1 MSTIKNPTRFAEL
14 EYCLQGYFDG
24 KLAPVMKQVRDEL
37 THKQLEERGRYQSSL
52 AGVLASANPYVNNTE
67 FVLKQT
73 GKWNSK
79 TTEDYLAMCN
89 QKIWKDKN
97 IVKDLALL
105 AGEWRNAVVK
115 EIGRSKYD
123 ALSKA
128 CGEDLAYAYVAQRM
142 EDLMIGKL
150 VKDNTPKST
159 MDYILRKAAQNSIW
173 GLQEELMKSPLTAEI
188 EARGEKA
195 YKPSKTEKFAGRA
208 TASVMDAVTMGG
220 IGSWKSLATL
230 VGSDMALG
238 YVLDS
243 KKGNAEQRKEQ
254 VMELSISKGVFGQ
267 NGNAFTGFRSQ
278 AKKVNA
284 TDNGYVK
291 TLNSKFHNK
300 IHIPQKAFTPMAWTD
315 NSLSFLSKKSKIK
328 FPFQKEQEKRNDPK
342 YKNVPLIVAPG
353 KEDAYL
359 EEKAKHDA
367 AKVAEAERIIK
378 ERNETEALQEDAEQQ
393 QSEDTQQEQPERDNS
408 NGWEGLLKNFG
419 LNGFSDIGNNLGYVI
434 AMLPDILVG
443 LFTGKTQSLGLK
455 DNMMPIAAILA
466 GMFVKNPLLKMT
478 LIGMGGTNLL
488 NKAGHEALA
497 NKRESNDGNAV
508 SYDNTTS
515 QAVQY
520 KSYPDEPLNP
530 RIANPVLQG
539 NCLVATIDR
548 VPYTIQL
555 PEHVVGAY
563 QAGALPLNT
572 LANAVLAKSDQ
583 MRQMAEH
590 NYGEQEV
597 RSVRNEAM
605 ENAEQRE
612 VIQRS
617 R

>member
-1 MSTIKNPTRFAEL
+1 MNTINNPMRFAEL
-14 EYCLQGYFDG
+14 EYCLQSYFDG
-24 KLAPVMKQVRDEL
+24 KLVPKMKQVQDTLANKQVDE
-37 THKQLEERGRYQSSL
+37 KGRYQSSL
-52 AGVLASANPYVNNTE
+52 AGIFASVNPYADNTDY
-67 FVLKQT
+67 VLKHT

-89 QKIWKDKN
+89 QKIWKDKA
-97 IVKDLALL
+97 IVKDLATI

-128 CGEDLAYAYVAQRM
+128 CGEDLAYAYIAQRM
-142 EDLMIGKL
+142 ENLMIGKL

-159 MDYILRKAAQNSIW
+159 MDYILRKAAQDSIW

-195 YKPSKTEKFAGRA
+195 YKPSKTEKFAGKA
-208 TASVMDAVTMGG
+208 TASVVDAVTMGG
-220 IGSWKSLATL
+220 IGSWKSLATF

-238 YVLDS
+238 YALDT
-243 KKGNAEQRKEQ
+243 KKGNTEHRKEQ
-254 VMELSISKGVFGQ
+254 AMELSISKGVFGQ
-267 NGNAFTGFRSQ
+267 SGNAFAGFRSQ

-284 TDNGYVK
+284 TDNGYLK
-291 TLNSKFHNK
+291 SINSKLNNK
-300 IHIPQKAFTPMAWTD
+300 IHIPQKAITRMAWTD
-315 NSLSFLSKKSKIK
+315 NSYK
-328 FPFQKEQEKRNDPK
+328 FPFLQEQEKRNNPK
-342 YKNVPLIVAPG
+342 YKDVPLIVAPG

-359 EEKAKHDA
+359 KDKAKNDA

-378 ERNETEALQEDAEQQ
+378 EKNEAETLQEDAEQQ
-393 QSEDTQQEQPERDNS
+393 QSEETQQEQPERDNS
-408 NGWEGLLKNFG
+408 NGWDGLLKNFG
-419 LNGFSDIGNNLGYVI
+419 LDGFSDIGNNLGYVI

-443 LFTGKTQSLGLK
+443 MLTGKTQSLGLK
-455 DNMMPIAAILA
+455 DNMMPIAAVLA

-478 LIGMGGTNLL
+478 LIGMGGANLL

-497 NKRESNDGNAV
+497 NKQEGNKSNVALG
-508 SYDNTTS
+508 SNTN
-515 QAVQY
+515 AVQY

-530 RIANPVLQG
+530 RITNPVLQG
-539 NCLVATIDR
+539 NCLVATIDK

-555 PEHVVGAY
+555 PAHVVGAY

-572 LANAVLAKSDQ
+572 LANSILAKSDQ
-583 MRQMAEH
+583 MRLVAGRS
-590 NYGEQEV
+590 YGEHE
-597 RSVRNEAM
+597 VRNEAM

>member
-1 MSTIKNPTRFAEL
+1 MNTINNPMRFAEL
-14 EYCLQGYFDG
+14 EYCLQSYFDG
-24 KLAPVMKQVRDEL
+24 KLVPMMKQVQDTLANKKVDE
-37 THKQLEERGRYQSSL
+37 KGRYQSSL
-52 AGVLASANPYVNNTE
+52 AGIFASVNPYADNTDY
-67 FVLKQT
+67 VLKHT

-89 QKIWKDKN
+89 QKIWKDKT
-97 IVKDLALL
+97 IVKDLATI

-115 EIGRSKYD
+115 EIGRSKYE

-128 CGEDLAYAYVAQRM
+128 CGEDLAYAYIVQRM
-142 EDLMIGKL
+142 ENLMIGKL

-159 MDYILRKAAQNSIW
+159 MDYILRKAAQDSIW

-195 YKPSKTEKFAGRA
+195 YKPSKTEKFAGKA
-208 TASVMDAVTMGG
+208 TASVVDAVTMGG
-220 IGSWKSLATL
+220 IGSWKSLATF

-238 YVLDS
+238 YALDT
-243 KKGNAEQRKEQ
+243 KKGNTEHRKEQ
-254 VMELSISKGVFGQ
+254 AMELSISKGVFGQ
-267 NGNAFTGFRSQ
+267 SGNAFAGFRSQ

-284 TDNGYVK
+284 TDNGYLK
-291 TLNSKFHNK
+291 SINSKLNNK
-300 IHIPQKAFTPMAWTD
+300 IHIPQKAITRMAWTD
-315 NSLSFLSKKSKIK
+315 NSYK
-328 FPFQKEQEKRNDPK
+328 FPFLQEQEKRNNPK
-342 YKNVPLIVAPG
+342 YKDVPLIVAPG

-359 EEKAKHDA
+359 KDKAKNEA

-378 ERNETEALQEDAEQQ
+378 EKNETEALQEDAEQQ
-393 QSEDTQQEQPERDNS
+393 QSEDTQQEQSERDNS
-408 NGWEGLLKNFG
+408 NGWDGLLKNFG
-419 LNGFSDIGNNLGYVI
+419 LDGFCDIGNNLGYVI

-443 LFTGKTQSLGLK
+443 MFTGKTQSLGLK
-455 DNMMPIAAILA
+455 DNMMPIAAVLA

-478 LIGMGGTNLL
+478 LIGMGGANLL

-497 NKRESNDGNAV
+497 NKQEGNESNVALGSNTNAV
-508 SYDNTTS
+508 R
-515 QAVQY
+515 Y

-530 RIANPVLQG
+530 RITNPVLQG
-539 NCLVATIDR
+539 NCLVATVDK

-572 LANAVLAKSDQ
+572 LANSILAKSDQ
-583 MRQMAEH
+583 MRLVAGR
-590 NYGEQEV
+590 NYGEHE
-597 RSVRNEAM
+597 VRNEAM

-612 VIQRS
+612 IIQRS

>member
-1 MSTIKNPTRFAEL
+1 MNTINNPIRFAEL
-14 EYCLQGYFDG
+14 EYCLQSYFDG
-24 KLAPVMKQVRDEL
+24 KLVPMMKQVQDTLANKKVDE
-37 THKQLEERGRYQSSL
+37 KGRYQSSL
-52 AGVLASANPYVNNTE
+52 AGIFASVNPYADNTDY
-67 FVLKQT
+67 VLKHT

-89 QKIWKDKN
+89 QKIWKDKA
-97 IVKDLALL
+97 IVKDLATI

-128 CGEDLAYAYVAQRM
+128 CGEDLAYAYIAQRM
-142 EDLMIGKL
+142 ENLMIGKL
-150 VKDNTPKST
+150 VNDNTPKST
-159 MDYILRKAAQNSIW
+159 MDYILRKAAQDSIW

-195 YKPSKTEKFAGRA
+195 YKPSKTEKFAGKA
-208 TASVMDAVTMGG
+208 TASVVDAVTMGG
-220 IGSWKSLATL
+220 IGSWKSLATF

-238 YVLDS
+238 YALDT
-243 KKGNAEQRKEQ
+243 KNGNTEHRKEQ
-254 VMELSISKGVFGQ
+254 AMELSISKGVFGQ
-267 NGNAFTGFRSQ
+267 SGNAFASFRSQ

-284 TDNGYVK
+284 TDNGYLK
-291 TLNSKFHNK
+291 SINSKLNNK
-300 IHIPQKAFTPMAWTD
+300 IHIPQKAITRMAWTD
-315 NSLSFLSKKSKIK
+315 NSYK
-328 FPFQKEQEKRNDPK
+328 FPFLQEQEKRNNPK
-342 YKNVPLIVAPG
+342 YKDVPLIVAPG

-359 EEKAKHDA
+359 KDKAKNEA

-378 ERNETEALQEDAEQQ
+378 EKNEAESLQEDAEQQ
-393 QSEDTQQEQPERDNS
+393 QSEETQQEQPERDNS
-408 NGWEGLLKNFG
+408 NGWDGLLKNFG
-419 LNGFSDIGNNLGYVI
+419 LDGFSDIGNNLGYVI

-443 LFTGKTQSLGLK
+443 MLTGKTHSLGLK
-455 DNMMPIAAILA
+455 DNMMPIAAVLA

-478 LIGMGGTNLL
+478 LIGMGGANLL

-497 NKRESNDGNAV
+497 NKQEGNAALG
-508 SYDNTTS
+508 SNTNT
-515 QAVQY
+515 VRY

-530 RIANPVLQG
+530 RLTNPVLKR
-539 NCLVATIDR
+539 NCLVATIDK

-572 LANAVLAKSDQ
+572 LANSILAKSDQ
-583 MRQMAEH
+583 MRLVAER
-590 NYGEQEV
+590 NYGKHE
-597 RSVRNEAM
+597 VRNEAM

>member
-1 MSTIKNPTRFAEL
+1 MNTINNPIRFTEL
-14 EYCLQGYFDG
+14 EYCLQSYFDG
-24 KLAPVMKQVRDEL
+24 KLVPMMKQVQDTLANKQVDE
-37 THKQLEERGRYQSSL
+37 KGRYQSSL
-52 AGVLASANPYVNNTE
+52 AGIFASVNPYADNTDY
-67 FVLKQT
+67 VLKHT

-89 QKIWKDKN
+89 QKIWKDKA
-97 IVKDLALL
+97 IVKDLATI

-128 CGEDLAYAYVAQRM
+128 CGEDLAYAYIAQRM
-142 EDLMIGKL
+142 ENLMIGKL

-159 MDYILRKAAQNSIW
+159 MDYILRKAVQDSIW

-195 YKPSKTEKFAGRA
+195 YKPSKTEKFAGKA
-208 TASVMDAVTMGG
+208 TASVVDAVTMGG
-220 IGSWKSLATL
+220 IGSWKSLATF

-238 YVLDS
+238 YALDT
-243 KKGNAEQRKEQ
+243 KKGNTEHRKEQ
-254 VMELSISKGVFGQ
+254 AMELSISKGVFGQ
-267 NGNAFTGFRSQ
+267 SDNAFAGFRSQ

-284 TDNGYVK
+284 TDNGYLK
-291 TLNSKFHNK
+291 SINSKLNNK
-300 IHIPQKAFTPMAWTD
+300 IHIPQKAITRMAWTD
-315 NSLSFLSKKSKIK
+315 NSYK
-328 FPFQKEQEKRNDPK
+328 FPFLQEQEKRNNPK
-342 YKNVPLIVAPG
+342 YKDVPLIVAPG

-359 EEKAKHDA
+359 KDKAKNDA

-378 ERNETEALQEDAEQQ
+378 EKNEAETLQEDAEQQ
-393 QSEDTQQEQPERDNS
+393 QSEETLQEQPERDNS
-408 NGWEGLLKNFG
+408 NGWDGLLKNFG
-419 LNGFSDIGNNLGYVI
+419 LDGFSDIGNNLGYVI

-443 LFTGKTQSLGLK
+443 MLTGKTQSLGLK
-455 DNMMPIAAILA
+455 DNMMPIAAVLA

-478 LIGMGGTNLL
+478 LIGMGGANLL

-497 NKRESNDGNAV
+497 NKQEGNAALG
-508 SYDNTTS
+508 SNTN
-515 QAVQY
+515 AVRY

-530 RIANPVLQG
+530 RITNPVLQG
-539 NCLVATIDR
+539 NCLVATIDK

-572 LANAVLAKSDQ
+572 LANSILAKSDQ
-583 MRQMAEH
+583 MRLVAER
-590 NYGEQEV
+590 NYGKHE
-597 RSVRNEAM
+597 VRNEAM

>member
-24 KLAPVMKQVRDEL
+24 KLAPVMKQVRDDL

-52 AGVLASANPYVNNTE
+52 AGVLASANPYADNTE

-89 QKIWKDKN
+89 QKIWKNKN

-159 MDYILRKAAQNSIW
+159 MDYILRKAAQDSIW

-195 YKPSKTEKFAGRA
+195 YKPSKTEKFAGKA
-208 TASVMDAVTMGG
+208 TASVVDAVTMGG
-220 IGSWKSLATL
+220 IGSWKSLATF

-238 YVLDS
+238 YALDT
-243 KKGNAEQRKEQ
+243 KKGNTEHRKEQ
-254 VMELSISKGVFGQ
+254 AMELSISKGVFGQ
-267 NGNAFTGFRSQ
+267 SGNAFAGFRSQ

-284 TDNGYVK
+284 TDNGYLK
-291 TLNSKFHNK
+291 SINSKLNNK
-300 IHIPQKAFTPMAWTD
+300 IHIPQKAITRMTWTD
-315 NSLSFLSKKSKIK
+315 NSYK
-328 FPFQKEQEKRNDPK
+328 FPFLQEQEKRNNPK
-342 YKNVPLIVAPG
+342 YKDVPLIVAPG

-359 EEKAKHDA
+359 KDKAKNEA

-378 ERNETEALQEDAEQQ
+378 EKNETESLQEDAEQQ
-393 QSEDTQQEQPERDNS
+393 QSEDTLQEQPEHDNS
-408 NGWEGLLKNFG
+408 NGWDGLLKNFG
-419 LNGFSDIGNNLGYVI
+419 LDGFSDIGNNLGYVI

-443 LFTGKTQSLGLK
+443 MFTGKTQSLGLK
-455 DNMMPIAAILA
+455 DNMMPIASILA

-478 LIGMGGTNLL
+478 LIGMGGANLL

-497 NKRESNDGNAV
+497 NKQEGNESNVALGSNTNAV
-508 SYDNTTS
+508 R
-515 QAVQY
+515 Y

-530 RIANPVLQG
+530 RITNPVLQG
-539 NCLVATIDR
+539 NCLVATIDK

-563 QAGALPLNT
+563 QAGTLPLNT
-572 LANAVLAKSDQ
+572 LANSILAKSDQ
-583 MRQMAEH
+583 MRLVAGRS
-590 NYGEQEV
+590 YGEHE
-597 RSVRNEAM
+597 VRNEAM

>member
-1 MSTIKNPTRFAEL
+1 MNTINNPMRFAEL
-14 EYCLQGYFDG
+14 EYCLQSYFDG
-24 KLAPVMKQVRDEL
+24 KLVPMMKQVQDTLANKKVDE
-37 THKQLEERGRYQSSL
+37 KGRYQSSL
-52 AGVLASANPYVNNTE
+52 AGIFASANPYADNTDY
-67 FVLKQT
+67 VLKHT

-89 QKIWKDKN
+89 QKIWKDKT
-97 IVKDLALL
+97 IAKDLATI

-128 CGEDLAYAYVAQRM
+128 CGEDLAYAYIAQRM
-142 EDLMIGKL
+142 ENLMIGKL

-159 MDYILRKAAQNSIW
+159 MDYILRKAAQDSMW

-195 YKPSKTEKFAGRA
+195 YKPSKTEKFAGKA
-208 TASVMDAVTMGG
+208 TASVVDAVTMGG
-220 IGSWKSLATL
+220 IGSWKSLATF

-238 YVLDS
+238 YALDT
-243 KKGNAEQRKEQ
+243 KKGNTEHRKEQ
-254 VMELSISKGVFGQ
+254 AMELSISKGVFGQ
-267 NGNAFTGFRSQ
+267 SGNAFAGFRSQ

-284 TDNGYVK
+284 TDNGYLK
-291 TLNSKFHNK
+291 SINSKLNNK
-300 IHIPQKAFTPMAWTD
+300 IHIPQKAITRIAWTD
-315 NSLSFLSKKSKIK
+315 NSYK
-328 FPFQKEQEKRNDPK
+328 FPFLQEQEKRNNPK
-342 YKNVPLIVAPG
+342 YKDVPLIVAPG

-359 EEKAKHDA
+359 KDKAKNEA

-378 ERNETEALQEDAEQQ
+378 EKNETEALQEDAEQQ

-408 NGWEGLLKNFG
+408 NGWDGLLKNFG
-419 LNGFSDIGNNLGYVI
+419 LDGFGDIGNNLGYVI

-443 LFTGKTQSLGLK
+443 MFTGKTQSLGLK
-455 DNMMPIAAILA
+455 DNMMPIASILA

-478 LIGMGGTNLL
+478 LIGMGGANLL

-497 NKRESNDGNAV
+497 NKQEGNKSNVALGSNTNAV
-508 SYDNTTS
+508 R
-515 QAVQY
+515 Y
-520 KSYPDEPLNP
+520 KSYPDEPLNL
-530 RIANPVLQG
+530 RITNPVLQG
-539 NCLVATIDR
+539 NCLVATIDK

-572 LANAVLAKSDQ
+572 LANSILAKSDQ
-583 MRQMAEH
+583 MRLVAGRS
-590 NYGEQEV
+590 YGEHE
-597 RSVRNEAM
+597 VRNEAM

-612 VIQRS
+612 IIQRS

>member
-1 MSTIKNPTRFAEL
+1 MNTINNPIRFAEL
-14 EYCLQGYFDG
+14 EYCLQSYFDG
-24 KLAPVMKQVRDEL
+24 KLVPMMKQVQDTLANKKVDE
-37 THKQLEERGRYQSSL
+37 KGRYQSSL
-52 AGVLASANPYVNNTE
+52 AGIFASVNPYADNTDY
-67 FVLKQT
+67 VLKHT

-89 QKIWKDKN
+89 QKIWKDKV
-97 IVKDLALL
+97 IVKDLATI

-128 CGEDLAYAYVAQRM
+128 CGEDLAYAYIAQRM
-142 EDLMIGKL
+142 ENLMIGKL

-159 MDYILRKAAQNSIW
+159 MDYILRKAAQDSIW

-195 YKPSKTEKFAGRA
+195 YKPSKTEKFAGKA
-208 TASVMDAVTMGG
+208 TASVVDAVTMGG
-220 IGSWKSLATL
+220 IGSWKSLATF

-238 YVLDS
+238 YALDT
-243 KKGNAEQRKEQ
+243 KKGNSEHRKEQ
-254 VMELSISKGVFGQ
+254 AMELSISNGVFGQ
-267 NGNAFTGFRSQ
+267 SGNAFAGFRSQ

-284 TDNGYVK
+284 TDNGYLK
-291 TLNSKFHNK
+291 SINSKLNNK
-300 IHIPQKAFTPMAWTD
+300 IHIPQKAITRMAWTD
-315 NSLSFLSKKSKIK
+315 NSYK
-328 FPFQKEQEKRNDPK
+328 FPFLQEQEKRNNPK
-342 YKNVPLIVAPG
+342 YKDVPLIVAPG

-359 EEKAKHDA
+359 KDKAKNEA

-378 ERNETEALQEDAEQQ
+378 EKNEAETLQEDAEQQ
-393 QSEDTQQEQPERDNS
+393 QSEETQQEQPERDNS
-408 NGWEGLLKNFG
+408 NGWDGLLKNFG
-419 LNGFSDIGNNLGYVI
+419 LDGFSDIGNNLGYVI

-443 LFTGKTQSLGLK
+443 MFTGKTQSLGLK
-455 DNMMPIAAILA
+455 DNMMPIAAVLA

-478 LIGMGGTNLL
+478 LIGMGGANLL

-497 NKRESNDGNAV
+497 NKQEGNESNVALG
-508 SYDNTTS
+508 SNTNT
-515 QAVQY
+515 VRY

-530 RIANPVLQG
+530 RITNPVLQG
-539 NCLVATIDR
+539 NCLVATIDK

-572 LANAVLAKSDQ
+572 LANSILAKSDQ
-583 MRQMAEH
+583 MRLVAGRS
-590 NYGEQEV
+590 YGEHE
-597 RSVRNEAM
+597 VRNEAM

>member
-14 EYCLQGYFDG
+14 EYCLQGYFDC
-24 KLAPVMKQVRDEL
+24 KLAPVMKQVRDDL

-173 GLQEELMKSPLTAEI
+173 GMQEELLKSPLTAEI

-208 TASVMDAVTMGG
+208 TASVVDAVTMGG

-243 KKGNAEQRKEQ
+243 KKGNGEQRKEQ
-254 VMELSISKGVFGQ
+254 AMELSISKGVFGQ

-291 TLNSKFHNK
+291 TLNSKLHNK

-315 NSLSFLSKKSKIK
+315 NSFK

-342 YKNVPLIVAPG
+342 YKDVPLIVAPG

-359 EEKAKHDA
+359 EEKVRHDA
-367 AKVAEAERIIK
+367 AKAAEAERIIQEKK
-378 ERNETEALQEDAEQQ
+378 EAEAQQTETDEQQ
-393 QSEDTQQEQPERDNS
+393 QAQSEEELQEQPENDNS

-455 DNMMPIAAILA
+455 ANMMPIAAILA

-478 LIGMGGTNLL
+478 LIGMGGANLL

-497 NKRESNDGNAV
+497 NKREGNDGNAV
-508 SYDNTTS
+508 SYGNTTAQS
-515 QAVQY
+515 VQY

-530 RIANPVLQG
+530 RITNPVLQG

-572 LANAVLAKSDQ
+572 LANAVLAKSDR
-583 MRQMAEH
+583 MRQMAER

-597 RSVRNEAM
+597 RTVRNEAM
-605 ENAEQRE
+605 ENAELRE

>member
-24 KLAPVMKQVRDEL
+24 KLAPVMKQVRDDL

-52 AGVLASANPYVNNTE
+52 AGVLASANPYADNTD

-79 TTEDYLAMCN
+79 TTEDYLEMCN

-97 IVKDLALL
+97 IVKDLATIS
-105 AGEWRNAVVK
+105 GEWRNAVVK

-173 GLQEELMKSPLTAEI
+173 GLQEELLKSPLTAEI

-208 TASVMDAVTMGG
+208 TASVVDAVTMGG
-220 IGSWKSLATL
+220 IGSWKSLATF

-238 YVLDS
+238 YALDT
-243 KKGNAEQRKEQ
+243 KKGNTEHRKEQ
-254 VMELSISKGVFGQ
+254 AMELSICKGVFGQ
-267 NGNAFTGFRSQ
+267 SGNAFAGFRSQ

-284 TDNGYVK
+284 TDNGYLK
-291 TLNSKFHNK
+291 SINSKLNNK
-300 IHIPQKAFTPMAWTD
+300 IHIPQKAITRMAWTD
-315 NSLSFLSKKSKIK
+315 NSYK
-328 FPFQKEQEKRNDPK
+328 FPFLQEQEKRNNPK
-342 YKNVPLIVAPG
+342 YKDVPLIVAPG

-359 EEKAKHDA
+359 KDKAKNEA

-408 NGWEGLLKNFG
+408 NGWDGLLKNFG
-419 LNGFSDIGNNLGYVI
+419 LDGFGDIGNNLGYVI

-443 LFTGKTQSLGLK
+443 MFTGKTQSLGLK
-455 DNMMPIAAILA
+455 DNMMPIAAVLA

-478 LIGMGGTNLL
+478 LIGMGGANLL

-497 NKRESNDGNAV
+497 NKQEGNESNVALVSNTNAV
-508 SYDNTTS
+508 R
-515 QAVQY
+515 Y
-520 KSYPDEPLNP
+520 KSYPDEPLNT
-530 RIANPVLQG
+530 RITNPVLQG
-539 NCLVATIDR
+539 NCLVATIDK

-572 LANAVLAKSDQ
+572 LANSILAKSDQ
-583 MRQMAEH
+583 MRLVAGRS
-590 NYGEQEV
+590 YGEHE
-597 RSVRNEAM
+597 VRNEAM

>member
-238 YVLDS
+238 YILDS
-243 KKGNAEQRKEQ
+243 KKGNGEQRKEQ
-254 VMELSISKGVFGQ
+254 AMELSISKGVFGQ

-291 TLNSKFHNK
+291 TLNSKLHNK

-315 NSLSFLSKKSKIK
+315 NSFK

-367 AKVAEAERIIK
+367 AKIAEAERIIK

-393 QSEDTQQEQPERDNS
+393 QSEETQQEQPERDNS

-478 LIGMGGTNLL
+478 LIGMGGANLL

-508 SYDNTTS
+508 SYDNTTA

-583 MRQMAEH
+583 MRQMAER

-597 RSVRNEAM
+597 RNVRNEAM

>member
-24 KLAPVMKQVRDEL
+24 KLAPVMKQVRDDL

-52 AGVLASANPYVNNTE
+52 AGVLASANPYADNTE

-79 TTEDYLAMCN
+79 TTEDYLVMCN

-97 IVKDLALL
+97 IVKDLATI

-208 TASVMDAVTMGG
+208 TASVVDAVTMGG

-238 YVLDS
+238 YILDS
-243 KKGNAEQRKEQ
+243 KKGNGEQRKEQ
-254 VMELSISKGVFGQ
+254 AMELSISKGVFGQ

-291 TLNSKFHNK
+291 TLNSKLHNK

-315 NSLSFLSKKSKIK
+315 NSFK

-359 EEKAKHDA
+359 KDKAKNEA

-378 ERNETEALQEDAEQQ
+378 EKNETEALQEDAEQQ

-408 NGWEGLLKNFG
+408 NGWDGLLKNFG
-419 LNGFSDIGNNLGYVI
+419 LDGFSDIGNNLGYVI

-443 LFTGKTQSLGLK
+443 MFTGKTQSLGLK
-455 DNMMPIAAILA
+455 DNMMPIAAVLA

-478 LIGMGGTNLL
+478 LIGMGGANLL

-497 NKRESNDGNAV
+497 NKQEGNNSNVALGSNTNAV
-508 SYDNTTS
+508 R
-515 QAVQY
+515 Y

-530 RIANPVLQG
+530 RITNPVLQG
-539 NCLVATIDR
+539 NCLVATIDK

-572 LANAVLAKSDQ
+572 LANSILAKSDQ
-583 MRQMAEH
+583 MRLVAGRS
-590 NYGEQEV
+590 YGEHE
-597 RSVRNEAM
+597 VRNEAM

-612 VIQRS
+612 IIQRS

>member
-1 MSTIKNPTRFAEL
+1 MNTINNPMRFAEL
-14 EYCLQGYFDG
+14 EYCLQSYFDG
-24 KLAPVMKQVRDEL
+24 KLVPMMKQVQDTLANKQVDE
-37 THKQLEERGRYQSSL
+37 KGRYQSSL
-52 AGVLASANPYVNNTE
+52 AGIFASVNPYADNTDY
-67 FVLKQT
+67 VLKHT

-89 QKIWKDKN
+89 QKIWKDKA
-97 IVKDLALL
+97 IAKDLATI

-128 CGEDLAYAYVAQRM
+128 CGEDLAYAYIAQRM
-142 EDLMIGKL
+142 ENLMIGKL

-159 MDYILRKAAQNSIW
+159 MDYILRKAAQDSIW

-195 YKPSKTEKFAGRA
+195 YKPSKTEKFAGKA
-208 TASVMDAVTMGG
+208 TASVVDAVTMGG
-220 IGSWKSLATL
+220 IGSWKSLATF

-238 YVLDS
+238 YALDT
-243 KKGNAEQRKEQ
+243 KKGNTEHRKEQ
-254 VMELSISKGVFGQ
+254 AMELSISKGVFGQ
-267 NGNAFTGFRSQ
+267 SGNAFAGFRSQ

-284 TDNGYVK
+284 TDNGYLK
-291 TLNSKFHNK
+291 SINSKLNNK
-300 IHIPQKAFTPMAWTD
+300 IHIPQKAITRMAWTD
-315 NSLSFLSKKSKIK
+315 NSYK
-328 FPFQKEQEKRNDPK
+328 FPFLQEQEKRNNPK
-342 YKNVPLIVAPG
+342 YKDVPLIVAPG

-359 EEKAKHDA
+359 KDKAKNEA

-378 ERNETEALQEDAEQQ
+378 EKNEAETLQEDAEQQ

-408 NGWEGLLKNFG
+408 NGWDGLLKNFG
-419 LNGFSDIGNNLGYVI
+419 LDGFSDIGNNLGYVI

-443 LFTGKTQSLGLK
+443 MLTGKTQSLGLK
-455 DNMMPIAAILA
+455 DNMMPIAAVLA

-478 LIGMGGTNLL
+478 LIGMGGANLL

-497 NKRESNDGNAV
+497 NKQEGNESNAALC
-508 SYDNTTS
+508 SNTNT
-515 QAVQY
+515 VQY
-520 KSYPDEPLNP
+520 KSYPDEPLNT
-530 RIANPVLQG
+530 RITNPVLQG
-539 NCLVATIDR
+539 NCLVATIDK

-555 PEHVVGAY
+555 PEHAVGAY

-572 LANAVLAKSDQ
+572 LVNCILAKSDQ
-583 MRQMAEH
+583 MRQVAGR
-590 NYGEQEV
+590 NYGEHE
-597 RSVRNEAM
+597 VRNEAM

>member
-24 KLAPVMKQVRDEL
+24 KLAPVMKQVRDDL

-52 AGVLASANPYVNNTE
+52 AGVLASTNPYADNTE

-173 GLQEELMKSPLTAEI
+173 GLQEELVKSPLTAEI

-208 TASVMDAVTMGG
+208 TASVVDAVTMGG

-238 YVLDS
+238 YILDS

-291 TLNSKFHNK
+291 TLNSKLHNK

-315 NSLSFLSKKSKIK
+315 NSFK

-367 AKVAEAERIIK
+367 AKVAEAERIIQEK
-378 ERNETEALQEDAEQQ
+378 KDAEAQQTEADEQQ
-393 QSEDTQQEQPERDNS
+393 QAQSEEEQQEQPENDNS

-419 LNGFSDIGNNLGYVI
+419 LDGFSDIGNNLGYVI

-478 LIGMGGTNLL
+478 LIGMGGADLL

-497 NKRESNDGNAV
+497 NKREGNDGNAV
-508 SYDNTTS
+508 SYGNTTA

-572 LANAVLAKSDQ
+572 IANAVLAKSDQ
-583 MRQMAEH
+583 MRQMAER

-597 RSVRNEAM
+597 RNVRNEAM
-605 ENAEQRE
+605 ENAECRE

>member
-1 MSTIKNPTRFAEL
+1 MNTINNPIRFAEL
-14 EYCLQGYFDG
+14 EYCLQSYFDG
-24 KLAPVMKQVRDEL
+24 KLVPMMKQVQDTLANKKVDE
-37 THKQLEERGRYQSSL
+37 KGRYQSSL
-52 AGVLASANPYVNNTE
+52 AGIFASVNPYADNTDY
-67 FVLKQT
+67 VLKHT

-89 QKIWKDKN
+89 QKIWKDKT
-97 IVKDLALL
+97 IVKDLATI

-128 CGEDLAYAYVAQRM
+128 CGEDLAYAYIAQRM
-142 EDLMIGKL
+142 ENLMIGKL

-159 MDYILRKAAQNSIW
+159 MDYILRKAAQDSIW

-195 YKPSKTEKFAGRA
+195 YKPSKTEKFAGKA
-208 TASVMDAVTMGG
+208 TASVVDAVTMGG
-220 IGSWKSLATL
+220 IGSWKSLATF

-238 YVLDS
+238 YALDT
-243 KKGNAEQRKEQ
+243 KKGNTEHRKEQ
-254 VMELSISKGVFGQ
+254 AMELSISKGVFGQ
-267 NGNAFTGFRSQ
+267 SGNAFASFRSQ

-284 TDNGYVK
+284 TDNGYLK
-291 TLNSKFHNK
+291 SINSKLNNK
-300 IHIPQKAFTPMAWTD
+300 IHIPQKAITRMAWTD
-315 NSLSFLSKKSKIK
+315 NSYK
-328 FPFQKEQEKRNDPK
+328 FPFLQEQEKRNNPK
-342 YKNVPLIVAPG
+342 YKDVPLIVAPG

-359 EEKAKHDA
+359 KDKAKNEA

-378 ERNETEALQEDAEQQ
+378 EKNEAETLQEDAEQQ
-393 QSEDTQQEQPERDNS
+393 QSEETQQEQPERDNS
-408 NGWEGLLKNFG
+408 NGWDGLLKNFG
-419 LNGFSDIGNNLGYVI
+419 LDGFSDIGNNLGYVI

-443 LFTGKTQSLGLK
+443 MLTGKTQSLGLK
-455 DNMMPIAAILA
+455 DNMMPIAAVLA

-478 LIGMGGTNLL
+478 LIGMGGANLL

-497 NKRESNDGNAV
+497 NKQEGNESNVALGSNTNAV
-508 SYDNTTS
+508 R
-515 QAVQY
+515 Y

-530 RIANPVLQG
+530 RITNPVLQG
-539 NCLVATIDR
+539 NCLVATIDK

-572 LANAVLAKSDQ
+572 LANSILAKSDQ
-583 MRQMAEH
+583 MRLVAER
-590 NYGEQEV
+590 NYGKHE
-597 RSVRNEAM
+597 VRNEAM

>member
-24 KLAPVMKQVRDEL
+24 KLASVMKQVRDDL

-52 AGVLASANPYVNNTE
+52 VGVLASANPYADNTE

-128 CGEDLAYAYVAQRM
+128 CGEDLAYAYVVQRM

-173 GLQEELMKSPLTAEI
+173 GLQEELLKSPLTAEI

-208 TASVMDAVTMGG
+208 TASVVDAVTMGG

-238 YVLDS
+238 YILDS

-267 NGNAFTGFRSQ
+267 NGNAFTGFRSK

-291 TLNSKFHNK
+291 TLNSKLHNK

-315 NSLSFLSKKSKIK
+315 NSFK

-367 AKVAEAERIIK
+367 AKVAEAERIIQEKK
-378 ERNETEALQEDAEQQ
+378 EAEAQQTETDEQQ
-393 QSEDTQQEQPERDNS
+393 QAQSEEELQDQPENDNS

-478 LIGMGGTNLL
+478 LIGMGGANLL

-508 SYDNTTS
+508 SYDNTTA

-583 MRQMAEH
+583 MRQMAER

-597 RSVRNEAM
+597 RNVRNEAM

>member
-24 KLAPVMKQVRDEL
+24 KLAPVMKQVRDDL

-79 TTEDYLAMCN
+79 TTEDYLVMCN

-208 TASVMDAVTMGG
+208 TASVVDAVTMGG

-238 YVLDS
+238 YILDS
-243 KKGNAEQRKEQ
+243 KKGNGEQRKEQ
-254 VMELSISKGVFGQ
+254 AMELSISKGVFGQ

-291 TLNSKFHNK
+291 TLNSKLHNK

-315 NSLSFLSKKSKIK
+315 NSFK

-367 AKVAEAERIIK
+367 AKVAEAERIIQEK
-378 ERNETEALQEDAEQQ
+378 KDAEAQQTETDEQQ
-393 QSEDTQQEQPERDNS
+393 QAQSEEEQQEQPENDNS

-419 LNGFSDIGNNLGYVI
+419 LDGFSDIGNNLGYVI

-478 LIGMGGTNLL
+478 LIGMGGANLL

-497 NKRESNDGNAV
+497 NKQEGNDGNAV
-508 SYDNTTS
+508 SYGNTTA

-583 MRQMAEH
+583 MRQMAER

-597 RSVRNEAM
+597 RNVRNEAM

>member
-24 KLAPVMKQVRDEL
+24 KLASVMKQVRDDL

-52 AGVLASANPYVNNTE
+52 AGVLASANPYADNTE

-79 TTEDYLAMCN
+79 TTEDYLVMCN

-208 TASVMDAVTMGG
+208 TASVVDAVTMGG

-238 YVLDS
+238 YILDS

-291 TLNSKFHNK
+291 TLNSKLHNK

-315 NSLSFLSKKSKIK
+315 NSFK

-408 NGWEGLLKNFG
+408 NGWDGLLKNFG
-419 LNGFSDIGNNLGYVI
+419 LDGFGDIGNNLGYVI

-443 LFTGKTQSLGLK
+443 MFTGKTQSLGLK
-455 DNMMPIAAILA
+455 DNMMPIASILA

-478 LIGMGGTNLL
+478 LIGMGGANLL

-497 NKRESNDGNAV
+497 NKQEGNESNVALGSNTNAV
-508 SYDNTTS
+508 R
-515 QAVQY
+515 Y

-530 RIANPVLQG
+530 RITNPVLQG
-539 NCLVATIDR
+539 NCLVATIDK

-572 LANAVLAKSDQ
+572 LANSILAKSDQ
-583 MRQMAEH
+583 MRLVAGRS
-590 NYGEQEV
+590 YGEHE
-597 RSVRNEAM
+597 VRNEAM
-605 ENAEQRE
+605 DNAEQRGI
-612 VIQRS
+612 IQRS

>member
-79 TTEDYLAMCN
+79 TTEDYLVMCN

-238 YVLDS
+238 YILDS
-243 KKGNAEQRKEQ
+243 KKGNGEQRKEQ
-254 VMELSISKGVFGQ
+254 AMELSISKGVFGQ

-291 TLNSKFHNK
+291 TLNSKLHNK

-315 NSLSFLSKKSKIK
+315 NSFK

-367 AKVAEAERIIK
+367 AKIAEAERIIQEKK
-378 ERNETEALQEDAEQQ
+378 EAEAQQTETDEQQ
-393 QSEDTQQEQPERDNS
+393 QAQSEEELQEQPENDNS

-478 LIGMGGTNLL
+478 LIGMGGANLL

-530 RIANPVLQG
+530 RIVNPVLQG

-583 MRQMAEH
+583 MRQMAER

>member
-238 YVLDS
+238 YILDS
-243 KKGNAEQRKEQ
+243 KKGNGEQRKEQ
-254 VMELSISKGVFGQ
+254 AMELSISKGVFGQ

-291 TLNSKFHNK
+291 TLNSKLHNK

-315 NSLSFLSKKSKIK
+315 NSFK

-367 AKVAEAERIIK
+367 AKIAEAERIIK

-478 LIGMGGTNLL
+478 LIGMGGANLL

-583 MRQMAEH
+583 MRQMAER

>member
-24 KLAPVMKQVRDEL
+24 KLAPVMKQVRDDL

-79 TTEDYLAMCN
+79 TTEDYLVMCN

-238 YVLDS
+238 YILDS

-291 TLNSKFHNK
+291 TLNSKLHNK

-315 NSLSFLSKKSKIK
+315 NSFK

-367 AKVAEAERIIK
+367 VKVAEAERIIQEKK
-378 ERNETEALQEDAEQQ
+378 EAEAQQTETDEQQ
-393 QSEDTQQEQPERDNS
+393 QAQSEEELQEQPENDNS

-478 LIGMGGTNLL
+478 LIGMGGANLL

-497 NKRESNDGNAV
+497 NKREGNDGNAV
-508 SYDNTTS
+508 SYGNTTA

-555 PEHVVGAY
+555 PERVVGAY

-583 MRQMAEH
+583 MRQMAER

>member
-24 KLAPVMKQVRDEL
+24 KLALVMKQVRDDL

-52 AGVLASANPYVNNTE
+52 AGVLASANPYADNTE

-89 QKIWKDKN
+89 QKIWKDNN
-97 IVKDLALL
+97 IVKDLATI

-115 EIGRSKYD
+115 DIGRSKYD

-128 CGEDLAYAYVAQRM
+128 CGEDLAYAYVVQRM

-208 TASVMDAVTMGG
+208 TASVVDAVTMGG

-238 YVLDS
+238 YILDS
-243 KKGNAEQRKEQ
+243 KKGNGEQRKEQ
-254 VMELSISKGVFGQ
+254 AMELSISKGVFGQ
-267 NGNAFTGFRSQ
+267 NGNAFTVFRSQ

-291 TLNSKFHNK
+291 TLNSKLHNK
-300 IHIPQKAFTPMAWTD
+300 IHIQQKAFTPMTWTD
-315 NSLSFLSKKSKIK
+315 NSFK
-328 FPFQKEQEKRNDPK
+328 FHFQKDQEKRNDPK

-367 AKVAEAERIIK
+367 AKIAEAERIIK

-478 LIGMGGTNLL
+478 LIGMGGANLL
-488 NKAGHEALA
+488 NKVGHEALA

-508 SYDNTTS
+508 SYGNTT
-515 QAVQY
+515 VQY
-520 KSYPDEPLNP
+520 KSYSDEPLNP

-572 LANAVLAKSDQ
+572 LANAVLAKNDQ
-583 MRQMAEH
+583 MRQMAER

>member
-1 MSTIKNPTRFAEL
+1 MNTINNPMRFAEL
-14 EYCLQGYFDG
+14 EYCLQSYFDG
-24 KLAPVMKQVRDEL
+24 KLVPMMKQVQDTLANKKVDE
-37 THKQLEERGRYQSSL
+37 KGRYQSSL
-52 AGVLASANPYVNNTE
+52 AGIFASVNPYADNTDY
-67 FVLKQT
+67 VLKHT

-89 QKIWKDKN
+89 QKIWKDKA
-97 IVKDLALL
+97 IVKDLVTI

-128 CGEDLAYAYVAQRM
+128 CGEDLAYAYIAQRM
-142 EDLMIGKL
+142 ENLMIGKL

-159 MDYILRKAAQNSIW
+159 MDYILRKAAQDSIW

-195 YKPSKTEKFAGRA
+195 YKPSKTEKFAGKA
-208 TASVMDAVTMGG
+208 TASVVDAVTMGG
-220 IGSWKSLATL
+220 IGSWKSLATF

-238 YVLDS
+238 YALDT
-243 KKGNAEQRKEQ
+243 KKGNTEHRKEQ
-254 VMELSISKGVFGQ
+254 AMELSISKGVFGQ
-267 NGNAFTGFRSQ
+267 SGNAFAGFRLQ

-284 TDNGYVK
+284 TDNGYLK
-291 TLNSKFHNK
+291 SINSKLNNK
-300 IHIPQKAFTPMAWTD
+300 IHIPQKAITRMAWTD
-315 NSLSFLSKKSKIK
+315 NSYK
-328 FPFQKEQEKRNDPK
+328 FPFLQEQEKRNNPK
-342 YKNVPLIVAPG
+342 YKDVPLIVAPG

-359 EEKAKHDA
+359 KDKAKNEA

-378 ERNETEALQEDAEQQ
+378 EKNETEALQEDAEQQ

-408 NGWEGLLKNFG
+408 NGWDGLLKNFG
-419 LNGFSDIGNNLGYVI
+419 LDGFGDIGNNLGYVI

-443 LFTGKTQSLGLK
+443 MFTGKTQSLGLK
-455 DNMMPIAAILA
+455 DNMMPIASILA

-478 LIGMGGTNLL
+478 LIGMGGANLL

-497 NKRESNDGNAV
+497 NKQEGNESNVALGSNTNAV
-508 SYDNTTS
+508 R
-515 QAVQY
+515 Y

-530 RIANPVLQG
+530 RITNPVLQG
-539 NCLVATIDR
+539 NCLVATIDK

-572 LANAVLAKSDQ
+572 LANSILAKSDQ
-583 MRQMAEH
+583 MRLVAGRS
-590 NYGEQEV
+590 YGEHE
-597 RSVRNEAM
+597 VRNEAM
-605 ENAEQRE
+605 DNAEQRGI
-612 VIQRS
+612 IQRS

>member
-24 KLAPVMKQVRDEL
+24 KLAPVMKQVRDDL

-208 TASVMDAVTMGG
+208 TASVVDAVTMGG

-243 KKGNAEQRKEQ
+243 KKGSGEHRKEQ
-254 VMELSISKGVFGQ
+254 AMELSISKGVFGQ

-291 TLNSKFHNK
+291 TLNSKLHNK

-315 NSLSFLSKKSKIK
+315 NSFK

-367 AKVAEAERIIK
+367 AKVAEAEHIIQEKK
-378 ERNETEALQEDAEQQ
+378 EAEAQQTETDEQQ
-393 QSEDTQQEQPERDNS
+393 QAQSEEELQEQPENDNS

-478 LIGMGGTNLL
+478 LIGMGGANLL

-497 NKRESNDGNAV
+497 NKQEGNDGNAV
-508 SYDNTTS
+508 SYGNTTA

-539 NCLVATIDR
+539 NCLVTTIDR

-583 MRQMAEH
+583 TRQMAER

-597 RSVRNEAM
+597 RNVRNEAM
-605 ENAEQRE
+605 ENAELRE

>member
-1 MSTIKNPTRFAEL
+1 MSTIKNPTRFVEL
-14 EYCLQGYFDG
+14 EFCLQGYFDD
-24 KLAPVMKQVRDEL
+24 KLAPVMKQVRDDL

-52 AGVLASANPYVNNTE
+52 AGVLASTNPYADNTE

-97 IVKDLALL
+97 IVKDLATI

-128 CGEDLAYAYVAQRM
+128 CGEDLAYAYVVQRM

-173 GLQEELMKSPLTAEI
+173 GLQEELLKSPLATEI

-195 YKPSKTEKFAGRA
+195 CKPSKTEKFAGRA
-208 TASVMDAVTMGG
+208 TASVVDTVTMGG

-238 YVLDS
+238 YILDS
-243 KKGNAEQRKEQ
+243 KKGNGEQRKEQ
-254 VMELSISKGVFGQ
+254 AMELSISKGLFGQ

-291 TLNSKFHNK
+291 TLNSKLHNK

-315 NSLSFLSKKSKIK
+315 NRFK
-328 FPFQKEQEKRNDPK
+328 FPFQKDQEKRNDPK

-367 AKVAEAERIIK
+367 AKVAEAERIIQEK
-378 ERNETEALQEDAEQQ
+378 KDAEAQQTETDEQQ
-393 QSEDTQQEQPERDNS
+393 QAQSEEEQQEQPENDNS

-419 LNGFSDIGNNLGYVI
+419 LDGFSDIGNNLGYVI

-478 LIGMGGTNLL
+478 LIGMGGANLL

-497 NKRESNDGNAV
+497 NKQEGNDGNAV
-508 SYDNTTS
+508 SYGNTTA

-530 RIANPVLQG
+530 RIATPVLQG

-583 MRQMAEH
+583 MRQMAER

>member
-24 KLAPVMKQVRDEL
+24 KLASVMKQVRDDL

-52 AGVLASANPYVNNTE
+52 AGVLASANPYADNTE

-79 TTEDYLAMCN
+79 TTEDYLVMCN

-208 TASVMDAVTMGG
+208 TASVVDAVTMGG

-238 YVLDS
+238 YILDS
-243 KKGNAEQRKEQ
+243 KKGNGEQRKEQ

-267 NGNAFTGFRSQ
+267 NGNTFTGFRSQ

-291 TLNSKFHNK
+291 TLNSKLHNK

-315 NSLSFLSKKSKIK
+315 NSFK

-408 NGWEGLLKNFG
+408 NGWDGLLKNFG
-419 LNGFSDIGNNLGYVI
+419 LDGFGDIGNNLGYVI

-443 LFTGKTQSLGLK
+443 MFTGKTQSLGLK
-455 DNMMPIAAILA
+455 DNMMPIASILA

-478 LIGMGGTNLL
+478 LIGMGGANLL

-497 NKRESNDGNAV
+497 NKQEGNESNVALGSNTNAV
-508 SYDNTTS
+508 R
-515 QAVQY
+515 Y

-530 RIANPVLQG
+530 RITNPVLQG
-539 NCLVATIDR
+539 NCLVATIDK

-572 LANAVLAKSDQ
+572 LANSILAKSDQ
-583 MRQMAEH
+583 MRLVAGRS
-590 NYGEQEV
+590 YGEHE
-597 RSVRNEAM
+597 VRNEAM
-605 ENAEQRE
+605 DNAEQRGI
-612 VIQRS
+612 IQRS

>member
-1 MSTIKNPTRFAEL
+1 MNTINNPMRFAEL
-14 EYCLQGYFDG
+14 EYCLQSYFDG
-24 KLAPVMKQVRDEL
+24 KLVPMMKQVQDTLANKKVDE
-37 THKQLEERGRYQSSL
+37 KGRYQSSL
-52 AGVLASANPYVNNTE
+52 AGIFASVNPYADNTDY
-67 FVLKQT
+67 VLKHT

-89 QKIWKDKN
+89 QKIWKDKT
-97 IVKDLALL
+97 IVKDLATI

-115 EIGRSKYD
+115 EIGRSKYE

-128 CGEDLAYAYVAQRM
+128 CGEDLAYAYIAQRM
-142 EDLMIGKL
+142 ENLMIGKL

-159 MDYILRKAAQNSIW
+159 MDYILRKAAQDSMW

-195 YKPSKTEKFAGRA
+195 YKPSKTEKFAGKA
-208 TASVMDAVTMGG
+208 TASVVDAVTMGG
-220 IGSWKSLATL
+220 IGSWKSLATF

-238 YVLDS
+238 YALDT
-243 KKGNAEQRKEQ
+243 KKGNTEHRKEQ
-254 VMELSISKGVFGQ
+254 AMELSISKGVFGQ
-267 NGNAFTGFRSQ
+267 SGNAFAGFRSQ

-284 TDNGYVK
+284 TDNGYLK
-291 TLNSKFHNK
+291 SINSKLNNK
-300 IHIPQKAFTPMAWTD
+300 IHIPQKAITRMAWTD
-315 NSLSFLSKKSKIK
+315 NSYK
-328 FPFQKEQEKRNDPK
+328 FPFLQEQEKRNNPK
-342 YKNVPLIVAPG
+342 YKDVPLIVAPG

-359 EEKAKHDA
+359 KDKAKNEA

-378 ERNETEALQEDAEQQ
+378 EKNETEALQEDAEQQ

-408 NGWEGLLKNFG
+408 NGWDGLLKNFG
-419 LNGFSDIGNNLGYVI
+419 LDGFGDIGNNLGYVI

-443 LFTGKTQSLGLK
+443 MFTGKTQSLGLK
-455 DNMMPIAAILA
+455 DNMMPIAAVLA

-478 LIGMGGTNLL
+478 LIGMGGANLL

-497 NKRESNDGNAV
+497 NKQEGNESNVALGSNTNAV
-508 SYDNTTS
+508 R
-515 QAVQY
+515 Y

-530 RIANPVLQG
+530 RITNPVLQG
-539 NCLVATIDR
+539 NCLVATIDK

-572 LANAVLAKSDQ
+572 LANSILAKSDQ
-583 MRQMAEH
+583 MRLFAGRS
-590 NYGEQEV
+590 YGEHE
-597 RSVRNEAM
+597 VRNEAM

-612 VIQRS
+612 IIQRS

>member
-1 MSTIKNPTRFAEL
+1 MNTINNPMRFAEL
-14 EYCLQGYFDG
+14 EYCLQSYFDG
-24 KLAPVMKQVRDEL
+24 KLVPMMKQVQDTLANKKVDE
-37 THKQLEERGRYQSSL
+37 KGRYQSSL
-52 AGVLASANPYVNNTE
+52 AGIFASANPYADNTDY
-67 FVLKQT
+67 VLKHT

-89 QKIWKDKN
+89 QKIWKDKT
-97 IVKDLALL
+97 IVKDLATI

-128 CGEDLAYAYVAQRM
+128 CGEDLAYAYIAQRM
-142 EDLMIGKL
+142 ENLMIGKL

-159 MDYILRKAAQNSIW
+159 MDYILRKAAQDSMW

-195 YKPSKTEKFAGRA
+195 YKPSKTEKFAGKA
-208 TASVMDAVTMGG
+208 TASVVDAVTMGG
-220 IGSWKSLATL
+220 IGSWKSLATF

-238 YVLDS
+238 YALDT
-243 KKGNAEQRKEQ
+243 KKGNTEHRKEQ
-254 VMELSISKGVFGQ
+254 AMELSISKGVFGQ
-267 NGNAFTGFRSQ
+267 SGNAFAGFRSQ

-284 TDNGYVK
+284 TDNGYLK
-291 TLNSKFHNK
+291 SINSKLNNK
-300 IHIPQKAFTPMAWTD
+300 IHIPQKAITRMAWTD
-315 NSLSFLSKKSKIK
+315 NSYK
-328 FPFQKEQEKRNDPK
+328 FPFLQEQEKRNNPK
-342 YKNVPLIVAPG
+342 YKDVPLIVAPG

-359 EEKAKHDA
+359 KDKAKNEA

-378 ERNETEALQEDAEQQ
+378 EKNETEALQEDAEQQ
-393 QSEDTQQEQPERDNS
+393 QSENTQQEQPERDNS
-408 NGWEGLLKNFG
+408 NGWDGLLKNFG
-419 LNGFSDIGNNLGYVI
+419 LDGFGDIGNNLGYVI

-443 LFTGKTQSLGLK
+443 MFTGKTQSLGLK
-455 DNMMPIAAILA
+455 DNMMPIASILA

-478 LIGMGGTNLL
+478 LIGMGGANLL

-497 NKRESNDGNAV
+497 NKQEGNKSNVALGSNTNAV
-508 SYDNTTS
+508 R
-515 QAVQY
+515 Y

-530 RIANPVLQG
+530 RITNPVLQG
-539 NCLVATIDR
+539 NCLVATIDK

-572 LANAVLAKSDQ
+572 LANSILAKSDQ
-583 MRQMAEH
+583 MRLVAGRS
-590 NYGEQEV
+590 YGEHE
-597 RSVRNEAM
+597 VRNEAM

-612 VIQRS
+612 IIQRS

>member
-1 MSTIKNPTRFAEL
+1 MNTINNPMRFAEL
-14 EYCLQGYFDG
+14 EYCLQSYFDG
-24 KLAPVMKQVRDEL
+24 KLVPMMKQVQDTLANKKVDE
-37 THKQLEERGRYQSSL
+37 KGRYQSSL
-52 AGVLASANPYVNNTE
+52 AGIFASANPYADNTDY
-67 FVLKQT
+67 VLKHT

-89 QKIWKDKN
+89 QKIWKDKT
-97 IVKDLALL
+97 IVKDLATI

-128 CGEDLAYAYVAQRM
+128 CGEDLAYAYIAQRM
-142 EDLMIGKL
+142 ENLMIGKL

-159 MDYILRKAAQNSIW
+159 MDYILRKAAQDSIW
-173 GLQEELMKSPLTAEI
+173 GLQKELMKSPLTAEI

-195 YKPSKTEKFAGRA
+195 YKPSKTEKFAGKA
-208 TASVMDAVTMGG
+208 TASVVDAVTMGG
-220 IGSWKSLATL
+220 IGNWKSLATF

-238 YVLDS
+238 YALDT
-243 KKGNAEQRKEQ
+243 KKGNTEHRKEQ
-254 VMELSISKGVFGQ
+254 AMELSISKSVFGQ
-267 NGNAFTGFRSQ
+267 SGNAFAGFRSQ

-284 TDNGYVK
+284 TDNGYLK
-291 TLNSKFHNK
+291 SINSKLNNK
-300 IHIPQKAFTPMAWTD
+300 IHIPQKAITRMAWTD
-315 NSLSFLSKKSKIK
+315 NSYK
-328 FPFQKEQEKRNDPK
+328 FPFLQEQEKRNNPK
-342 YKNVPLIVAPG
+342 YKDVPLIVAPG

-359 EEKAKHDA
+359 KDKAKNEA

-378 ERNETEALQEDAEQQ
+378 EKNETEALQEDAEQQ
-393 QSEDTQQEQPERDNS
+393 QSEDTLQEQPEHDNS
-408 NGWEGLLKNFG
+408 NGWDGLLKNFG
-419 LNGFSDIGNNLGYVI
+419 LDGFGDIGNNLGYVI

-443 LFTGKTQSLGLK
+443 MFTGKTQSLGLK
-455 DNMMPIAAILA
+455 DNMMPIAAVLA

-478 LIGMGGTNLL
+478 LIGMGGANLL

-497 NKRESNDGNAV
+497 NKQEGNESNVALGSNTNAV
-508 SYDNTTS
+508 R
-515 QAVQY
+515 Y

-530 RIANPVLQG
+530 RITNPVLQG
-539 NCLVATIDR
+539 NCLVATIDK

-572 LANAVLAKSDQ
+572 LANSILAKSDQ
-583 MRQMAEH
+583 MRLVAGRS
-590 NYGEQEV
+590 YGEHEV
-597 RSVRNEAM
+597 KNEAM

-612 VIQRS
+612 IIQRS

>member
-79 TTEDYLAMCN
+79 TTEDYLVMCN

-195 YKPSKTEKFAGRA
+195 YKPSRTEKFAGRA

-238 YVLDS
+238 YILDS
-243 KKGNAEQRKEQ
+243 KKGNGEQRKEQ
-254 VMELSISKGVFGQ
+254 AMELSISKGVFGQ

-291 TLNSKFHNK
+291 TLNSKLHNK

-315 NSLSFLSKKSKIK
+315 NSFK

-367 AKVAEAERIIK
+367 AKIAEAERIIK

-393 QSEDTQQEQPERDNS
+393 QSEETQQEQPERDNS

-478 LIGMGGTNLL
+478 LIGMGGANLL

-497 NKRESNDGNAV
+497 NKQEGNDGNAV
-508 SYDNTTS
+508 SYGNTTA

-583 MRQMAEH
+583 MRQMAER

>member
-1 MSTIKNPTRFAEL
+1 MNTINNPIRFAEL
-14 EYCLQGYFDG
+14 EYCLQSYFDG
-24 KLAPVMKQVRDEL
+24 KLVPKMKQVQDTLANKQVDE
-37 THKQLEERGRYQSSL
+37 KGRYQSSL
-52 AGVLASANPYVNNTE
+52 AGFFASVNPYADNTDY
-67 FVLKQT
+67 VLKHT

-89 QKIWKDKN
+89 QKIWKDKA
-97 IVKDLALL
+97 IVKDLATI

-128 CGEDLAYAYVAQRM
+128 RGEDLAYAYIAQRM
-142 EDLMIGKL
+142 ENLMIGKL

-159 MDYILRKAAQNSIW
+159 MDYILRKAAQDSIW

-195 YKPSKTEKFAGRA
+195 YKPSKTEKFAGKA
-208 TASVMDAVTMGG
+208 TASVVDAVTMGG
-220 IGSWKSLATL
+220 IGSWKSLATF

-238 YVLDS
+238 YALDT
-243 KKGNAEQRKEQ
+243 KKGNSEHRKEQ
-254 VMELSISKGVFGQ
+254 AMELSISKGVFGQ
-267 NGNAFTGFRSQ
+267 SGNAFAGFRSQ

-284 TDNGYVK
+284 TDNGYLK
-291 TLNSKFHNK
+291 SINSKLNNK
-300 IHIPQKAFTPMAWTD
+300 IHIPQKAITRMAWTD
-315 NSLSFLSKKSKIK
+315 NSYK
-328 FPFQKEQEKRNDPK
+328 FPFLQEQEKRNNPK
-342 YKNVPLIVAPG
+342 YKDVPLIVAPG

-359 EEKAKHDA
+359 KDKAKNEA

-378 ERNETEALQEDAEQQ
+378 EKKEAKTLQEDAEQQ
-393 QSEDTQQEQPERDNS
+393 QSEETQQEQPERDNS
-408 NGWEGLLKNFG
+408 NGWDGLLKNFG
-419 LNGFSDIGNNLGYVI
+419 LDGFSDIGNNLGYVI

-443 LFTGKTQSLGLK
+443 MFTGKTQSLGLK
-455 DNMMPIAAILA
+455 DNMMPIAAVLA

-478 LIGMGGTNLL
+478 LIGMGGANLL

-497 NKRESNDGNAV
+497 NKQEGNESNVALD
-508 SYDNTTS
+508 SNTNT
-515 QAVQY
+515 VRY

-530 RIANPVLQG
+530 RITNPVLQG
-539 NCLVATIDR
+539 NCLVATIDK

-563 QAGALPLNT
+563 LAGALPLNT
-572 LANAVLAKSDQ
+572 LANSILAKSDQ
-583 MRQMAEH
+583 MRLVAER
-590 NYGEQEV
+590 NYGKHE
-597 RSVRNEAM
+597 VRNEAM

>member
-1 MSTIKNPTRFAEL
+1 MNTINNPIRFAEL
-14 EYCLQGYFDG
+14 EYCLQSYFDG
-24 KLAPVMKQVRDEL
+24 KLVPKMKQVQDTLANKQVDE
-37 THKQLEERGRYQSSL
+37 KGRYQSSL
-52 AGVLASANPYVNNTE
+52 AGFFASVNPYADNTDY
-67 FVLKQT
+67 VLKHT

-89 QKIWKDKN
+89 QKIWKDKA
-97 IVKDLALL
+97 IVKDLATI

-123 ALSKA
+123 TLSKA
-128 CGEDLAYAYVAQRM
+128 CGEDLAYAYIAQRM
-142 EDLMIGKL
+142 ENLMIGKL

-159 MDYILRKAAQNSIW
+159 MDYILRKAAQDSIW

-195 YKPSKTEKFAGRA
+195 YKPSRTEKFAGKA
-208 TASVMDAVTMGG
+208 TASVVDAVTMGG
-220 IGSWKSLATL
+220 IGSWKSLATF

-238 YVLDS
+238 YALDT
-243 KKGNAEQRKEQ
+243 KKGNIEHRKEQ
-254 VMELSISKGVFGQ
+254 AMELSISKGVFGQ
-267 NGNAFTGFRSQ
+267 SGNVFAGFRSQ

-284 TDNGYVK
+284 TDNGYLK
-291 TLNSKFHNK
+291 SINSKLNNK
-300 IHIPQKAFTPMAWTD
+300 IHIPQKAITRMAWTD
-315 NSLSFLSKKSKIK
+315 NSYK
-328 FPFQKEQEKRNDPK
+328 FPFLQEQEKRNNPK
-342 YKNVPLIVAPG
+342 YKDVPLIVAPG

-359 EEKAKHDA
+359 KDKAKNEA

-378 ERNETEALQEDAEQQ
+378 EKNEAESLQEDAEQQ
-393 QSEDTQQEQPERDNS
+393 QSEETQQEQPERDNS
-408 NGWEGLLKNFG
+408 NGWDGLLKNFG
-419 LNGFSDIGNNLGYVI
+419 LDGFSDIGNNLGYVI

-443 LFTGKTQSLGLK
+443 MLTGKTHSLGLK
-455 DNMMPIAAILA
+455 DNMMPIAAVLA

-478 LIGMGGTNLL
+478 LIGMGGANLL

-497 NKRESNDGNAV
+497 NKQEGNAALG
-508 SYDNTTS
+508 SNTNT
-515 QAVQY
+515 VRY

-530 RIANPVLQG
+530 RITNPVLQG
-539 NCLVATIDR
+539 NCLVATIDK

-572 LANAVLAKSDQ
+572 LANSILAKSDQ
-583 MRQMAEH
+583 MRLVAER
-590 NYGEQEV
+590 NYGKHE
-597 RSVRNEAM
+597 VRNEAM

>member
-208 TASVMDAVTMGG
+208 TASVVDAVTMGG

-238 YVLDS
+238 YILDS
-243 KKGNAEQRKEQ
+243 KKGNGEQRKEQ
-254 VMELSISKGVFGQ
+254 AMELSISKGVFGQ

-291 TLNSKFHNK
+291 TLNSKLHNK

-315 NSLSFLSKKSKIK
+315 NSFK

-367 AKVAEAERIIK
+367 AKIAEAERIIK

-393 QSEDTQQEQPERDNS
+393 QSEETQQEQPERDNS

-478 LIGMGGTNLL
+478 LIGMGGANLL

-530 RIANPVLQG
+530 RIVNPVLQG

-583 MRQMAEH
+583 MRQMAER

-597 RSVRNEAM
+597 RNVRNEAM

>member
-1 MSTIKNPTRFAEL
+1 MSTIKNPTRFSEL
-14 EYCLQGYFDG
+14 EFCLQRYFDG
-24 KLAPVMKQVRDEL
+24 KLAPVMTQVRDDL
-37 THKQLEERGRYQSSL
+37 THKQLEERSRYQSSL
-52 AGVLASANPYVNNTE
+52 AGVLASANPYADNTE

-79 TTEDYLAMCN
+79 TTEDYLEMCN

-105 AGEWRNAVVK
+105 AGEWRNSVVK

-150 VKDNTPKST
+150 VKENTPKST

-173 GLQEELMKSPLTAEI
+173 GLQEELLKSPLTAEI

-195 YKPSKTEKFAGRA
+195 YKPSKTEKFAGKA
-208 TASVMDAVTMGG
+208 TASVVDAVTMGG

-243 KKGNAEQRKEQ
+243 KKGNGEQRKEQ
-254 VMELSISKGVFGQ
+254 AMELSISKGVFGQ
-267 NGNAFTGFRSQ
+267 NGNVFTGFRSQ

-291 TLNSKFHNK
+291 TLNSKLHNK

-315 NSLSFLSKKSKIK
+315 NSFK
-328 FPFQKEQEKRNDPK
+328 FPFQKEQEKRNNPK
-342 YKNVPLIVAPG
+342 YKTVPLIVAPG

-367 AKVAEAERIIK
+367 AKAAEAERIIQEKK
-378 ERNETEALQEDAEQQ
+378 EAEAQQTETDEQQ
-393 QSEDTQQEQPERDNS
+393 QAQSEEELQEQPENDNS

-455 DNMMPIAAILA
+455 ANMMPIAAILA

-478 LIGMGGTNLL
+478 LIGMGGANLL

-497 NKRESNDGNAV
+497 NKREGNDGNAV
-508 SYDNTTS
+508 SYGNTTA
-515 QAVQY
+515 QTVQY
-520 KSYPDEPLNP
+520 KSYSDEPLNP

-583 MRQMAEH
+583 MRQMAER

>member
-208 TASVMDAVTMGG
+208 TASVVDAVTMGG

-238 YVLDS
+238 YILDS

-291 TLNSKFHNK
+291 TLNSKLHNK

-315 NSLSFLSKKSKIK
+315 NSFK

-367 AKVAEAERIIK
+367 AKVAEAERIIQEKK
-378 ERNETEALQEDAEQQ
+378 EAEAQQTETDEQQ
-393 QSEDTQQEQPERDNS
+393 QAQSEEELQDQPENDNS

-478 LIGMGGTNLL
+478 LIGMGGANLL

-497 NKRESNDGNAV
+497 NKREGNDGNAV
-508 SYDNTTS
+508 SYGNTTA

-520 KSYPDEPLNP
+520 KFYPDEPLNP

-583 MRQMAEH
+583 MRQMAER

-597 RSVRNEAM
+597 RNMRSEAM

>member
-238 YVLDS
+238 YILDS
-243 KKGNAEQRKEQ
+243 KKGNGEQRKEQ
-254 VMELSISKGVFGQ
+254 AMELSISKGVFGQ

-291 TLNSKFHNK
+291 TLNSKLHNK
-300 IHIPQKAFTPMAWTD
+300 IHIPQKAFTHMAWTD
-315 NSLSFLSKKSKIK
+315 NSFK

-367 AKVAEAERIIK
+367 AKIAEAERIIQEKK
-378 ERNETEALQEDAEQQ
+378 EAEAQQTETDEQQ
-393 QSEDTQQEQPERDNS
+393 QVQSEEELQEQPENDNS

-419 LNGFSDIGNNLGYVI
+419 LDGFSDIGNNLGYVI

-478 LIGMGGTNLL
+478 LIGMGGANLL

-497 NKRESNDGNAV
+497 NKQEGNDGNAV
-508 SYDNTTS
+508 SYGNTTA

-539 NCLVATIDR
+539 NCLVTTIDR

-583 MRQMAEH
+583 TRQMAER

-605 ENAEQRE
+605 ENAELRE